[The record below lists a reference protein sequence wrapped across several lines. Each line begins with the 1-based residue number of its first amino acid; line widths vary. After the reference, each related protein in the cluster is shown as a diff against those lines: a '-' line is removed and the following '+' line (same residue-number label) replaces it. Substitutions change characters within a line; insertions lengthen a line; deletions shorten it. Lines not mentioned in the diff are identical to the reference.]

1 MSTFLNWVPYQAIS
15 SSASPWSPALN
26 DTNPWLEID
35 FQGQDHHVTKIIT
48 ASSDIQMFQFK
59 IATFT
64 AKYRMATSNEWI
76 DILDID
82 GNHKIFDASGQ
93 PSR

>member
-1 MSTFLNWVPYQAIS
+1 
-15 SSASPWSPALN
+15 
-26 DTNPWLEID
+26 
-35 FQGQDHHVTKIIT
+35 
-48 ASSDIQMFQFK
+48 MFKFK
-59 IATFT
+59 IASFT

-82 GNHKIFDASGQ
+82 GNKKIFDASGQ